1 MFQDIT
7 IQELLE
13 LQECRDIEL
22 IDVRSPS
29 EFADFTIPGS
39 RNIPLFTDEERKEI
53 GILYKQVSIQAAKE
67 KGLEVVSAKL
77 PSFIKQFAEIPGKK
91 AVFCWRGGM
100 RSRTTATVLSLMDI
114 HVSRLQGGIRAYRKW
129 VVETLNQ
136 KPFLPPCIVIGGH
149 TGIGKTEI
157 LHKLE
162 DEGYPVLDLEE
173 MAGHRGS
180 IFGQIG
186 LKARNQKTFEAL
198 LVEEIR
204 RWKDAPFI
212 LVEAES
218 KRIGKVALPD
228 FLVKAKE
235 AGKQIILRMPIK
247 QRVRH
252 IIDEYKPA
260 LHKEECINAF
270 HLIKS
275 RIHTPIAHQIEQDLL
290 ADRFEEAVEQLLE
303 YYYDPRYS
311 HAEQN
316 YMLEPIV
323 CEVKDIEEAVIQVKT
338 ILERLYP
345 SDIQTGLGR

>member
-13 LQECRDIEL
+13 LQERRDIQL
-22 IDVRSPS
+22 IDVRSPR
-29 EFADFTIPGS
+29 EFVDFTIPGS
-39 RNIPLFTDEERKEI
+39 RNIPLFSDEERREI

-77 PSFIKQFAEIPGKK
+77 PAFIRQFAEIPGRK

-129 VVETLNQ
+129 VVETLGK
-136 KPFLPPCIVIGGH
+136 KPSLPPCIVIGGH
-149 TGIGKTEI
+149 TGIGKTQM
-157 LHKLE
+157 LRKLA

-180 IFGQIG
+180 IFGQTG
-186 LKARNQKTFEAL
+186 LEANNQKTFEAL
-198 LVEEIR
+198 FVEGILQ
-204 RWKDAPFI
+204 WKDAPFV

-218 KRIGKVALPD
+218 KRIGKVVLPD
-228 FLVKAKE
+228 FLVTAKE
-235 AGKQIILRMPIK
+235 AGQQIILRMPIK

-252 IIDEYKPA
+252 IIEEYKPD
-260 LHKEECINAF
+260 LHKEEYISAF
-270 HLIKS
+270 RRIKS
-275 RIHTPIAHQIEQDLL
+275 RIHTPIARQIEQDLL
-290 ADRFEEAVEQLLE
+290 ADRFEEAVELLLE
-303 YYYDPRYS
+303 YYYDPRYL

-316 YMLEPIV
+316 YALEPIV
-323 CEVKDIEEAVIQVKT
+323 CKVEDIEDAIIRVKT
-338 ILERLYP
+338 IMDRFYP
-345 SDIQTGLGR
+345 SKIKGR